1 MLYPTEN
8 MEQGRLV
15 GGPSRGTL
23 ILQSWVA
30 AKLKKN
36 NNKYIFSRA
45 ELSRMMI
52 SGKEHGFC
60 AITFQSFQKSKEP

>member
-1 MLYPTEN
+1 MLYLTEN

-23 ILQSWVA
+23 ILWSWV

-45 ELSRMMI
+45 EL
-52 SGKEHGFC
+52 
-60 AITFQSFQKSKEP
+60 P